1 MFYHLE
7 GTVAEL
13 TPESAVID
21 CGGVGFEVSITPN
34 TASALKKGEKG
45 KLYITEAI
53 GENNF
58 DLFGFLTSREKQ
70 FFKMLTSVSGIGPKV
85 GMSILSYNTPDALAL
100 AIVSGDEKALT
111 ACPGVGKKTAQRV
124 ILELKDKLSKSVSGS
139 DEVVTKMGGN
149 VLPKA
154 GGTAYDDALAA
165 LNMLGYSTADIAPV
179 LRTISTEGM
188 TSEQIIRAVLKFM
201 V

>member
-1 MFYHLE
+1 MNQFICYEKCGTCKKAEKWMKEHNVPYEKRPIKEENPSLE
-7 GTVAEL
+7 E
-13 TPESAVID
+13 
-21 CGGVGFEVSITPN
+21 
-34 TASALKKGEKG
+34 LKKWQAQSGLPLKKFFNTSG
-45 KLYITEAI
+45 QLYR
-53 GENNF
+53 
-58 DLFGFLTSREKQ
+58 S
-70 FFKMLTSVSGIGPKV
+70 M
-85 GMSILSYNTPDALAL
+85 
-100 AIVSGDEKALT
+100 
-111 ACPGVGKKTAQRV
+111 
-124 ILELKDKLSKSVSGS
+124 ELKDKLSKSVSGS